1 MRRNHLILV
10 SAGLMLCSALAFA
23 APPTASPGAS
33 PSAPPSAALRAH
45 DELVAATKALVAQN
59 NTLRALVAQYEAKA
73 KAKALLEAKIGALQ
87 KELASTPDAKRR
99 AELQQQLDAS
109 STLRSDITAVMLEYQ
124 KLLNKEAR
132 EDKRLAD
139 LARDSKIRLK
149 LDAAKDGTQIA
160 AMKQEAED
168 RADAAMTAASIQLNL
183 GIVSGLMGLGVGKT
197 PPTLGS
203 VSPPPRLGGV
213 GVDAGVVAVDAGAR

>member
-1 MRRNHLILV
+1 MRRNHLIVV

-23 APPTASPGAS
+23 APPSAS
-33 PSAPPSAALRAH
+33 PSAALRAH
-45 DELVAATKALVAQN
+45 DELVAATKALVAQT
-59 NTLRALVAQYEAKA
+59 NTLHALVVQYEAKA
-73 KAKALLEAKIGALQ
+73 KAKALVEAKIGALQ

-109 STLRSDITAVMLEYQ
+109 STLRGDLTAAMLEYQ

-132 EDKRLAD
+132 EDERLAKVAMK
-139 LARDSKIRLK
+139 LRNRAKI
-149 LDAAKDGTQIA
+149 DNETTQIT
-160 AMKQEAED
+160 AMKKEAED
-168 RADAAMTAASIQLNL
+168 RFDAAMTAANNELNM
-183 GIVSGLMGLGVGKT
+183 GIFSGLVGQGVLGVGKT